1 MRVIEDIATALNL
14 LDAGEVLA
22 YPTEAVYGFGCD
34 MFNEAAVL
42 RILALKKRE
51 KAKGLII
58 LVANWAQLWPLI
70 DKKAVPDARLAVIQ
84 KSWPGSVT
92 WIFPKSIQA
101 PEWITGQHEGIA
113 IRMTAHPIA
122 HALCQ
127 HGPIVSTSANLA
139 GMPPCRE
146 MDKLRHFFLE
156 GIAGVVIGELGQAK
170 TVSQVYD
177 AVHGKLIRL
186 GMTTDASF
194 TSKRAAGTK
203 AALLFPKCTIK
214 FAASLLS
221 LSRTYPDFDGA
232 VLKE

>member
-177 AVHGKLIRL
+177 AVHGKLIR
-186 GMTTDASF
+186 
-194 TSKRAAGTK
+194 
-203 AALLFPKCTIK
+203 P
-214 FAASLLS
+214 
-221 LSRTYPDFDGA
+221 
-232 VLKE
+232 